1 MEFSDKNGERIM
13 STMILC
19 SGTKAKNPF
28 RIWPDL
34 LPVYTIEELCFY
46 IKEQFCFLKKESI
59 RPSLIDWIEG
69 DLHLPGLARQLRIAV
84 AREVSTFRLGF
95 VLLENS
101 GLYSEAEL
109 SELEKNVFLL
119 ENKTE
124 EERQKLSA
132 DILLQKYEY
141 KKALY
146 LYWGLLK
153 ESVFSK
159 LPIRIQADIYYK
171 MGLIY
176 ARCGLYPEALH
187 MFDSSYHILEI
198 NEVLNAYYFTKRRME
213 ERREGVASSSIVLSE
228 AQTEQLE
235 QRYEYAKKESKKKIH
250 RSERKMK
257 QSDLEEML
265 ALYESQVL

>member
-1 MEFSDKNGERIM
+1 
-13 STMILC
+13 
-19 SGTKAKNPF
+19 
-28 RIWPDL
+28 
-34 LPVYTIEELCFY
+34 
-46 IKEQFCFLKKESI
+46 
-59 RPSLIDWIEG
+59 
-69 DLHLPGLARQLRIAV
+69 
-84 AREVSTFRLGF
+84 
-95 VLLENS
+95 
-101 GLYSEAEL
+101 
-109 SELEKNVFLL
+109 
-119 ENKTE
+119 
-124 EERQKLSA
+124 
-132 DILLQKYEY
+132 
-141 KKALY
+141 
-146 LYWGLLK
+146 
-153 ESVFSK
+153 
-159 LPIRIQADIYYK
+159 